1 MPVDHTQILHASL
14 LVDDRFKHDNTLD
27 ARLLGQ
33 RWIGWLNLTDQV
45 RLLHVT
51 ADANSLRWLW
61 CSRGWRRRRRCN
73 GCGGP
78 TDDAANHT
86 TDLAA
91 GNASWHA
98 ADDPTDSRVR
108 WRTFINN
115 HLDLFRNFHRC
126 TE

>member
-14 LVDDRFKHDNTLD
+14 LVDDRFKHHNTLN

-45 RLLHVT
+45 SLLHVA
-51 ADANSLRWLW
+51 ADANSLRWLR
-61 CSRGWRRRRRCN
+61 CSWWRRWRN
-73 GCGGP
+73 GCRRP

-91 GNASWHA
+91 GNAAGNA
-98 ADDPTDSRVR
+98 ANDPTYSRVR

-115 HLDLFRNFHRC
+115 HL
-126 TE
+126 

>member
-14 LVDDRFKHDNTLD
+14 LVDDRFKHHNTLN

-33 RWIGWLNLTDQV
+33 RWIGWLYLTDQV
-45 RLLHVT
+45 RLLHVA

-61 CSRGWRRRRRCN
+61 CSRGRRWRRRRN
-73 GCGGP
+73 GCRRP

-91 GNASWHA
+91 RNSARHS
-98 ADDPTDSRVR
+98 ADDPTY
-108 WRTFINN
+108 
-115 HLDLFRNFHRC
+115 
-126 TE
+126 